1 LRLLISDLRRQ
12 IWNLEISIEANKDHA
27 LVRDIR
33 TRRDNLLA
41 TVSTLETYLND
52 LGA

>member
-1 LRLLISDLRRQ
+1 MTR
-12 IWNLEISIEANKDHA
+12 NLEIRMEAEKDQV

-41 TVSTLETYLND
+41 TISTLETYLDD
-52 LGA
+52 LGC